1 MAENKIIITIARQ
14 FGAGGRRVGRLL
26 SEKLGIPLYDKE
38 LIIRASKE
46 SGYSEELFRQL
57 DEQNTHSFLY
67 SLAMGSFLLG
77 NHVSG
82 AVELPLNEK
91 LFLIQADVIKKI
103 ASEGS
108 CIIVGR
114 CADYILRDDYNITSV
129 FLHADMDDRLEYVK
143 AEYEPK
149 EDKARDR
156 INKVDRQRAGYYNY
170 FAHDEWMDMS
180 HYDLSINTSSLGMDK
195 TAELIKNFALEKAS
209 GK

>member
-1 MAENKIIITIARQ
+1 MAENKVIITIARQ
-14 FGAGGRRVGRLL
+14 FGSGGRRVGKIL

-46 SGYSEELFRQL
+46 SGYSEELFHKL

-67 SLAMGSFLLG
+67 SLAMGSYLLG
-77 NHVSG
+77 NHMSG

-114 CADYILRDDYNITSV
+114 CADYILRDENNITSV
-129 FLHADMDDRLEYVK
+129 FLHADMDDRLDYVMK
-143 AEYEPK
+143 EYEPN
-149 EDKARDR
+149 ENKARDR

-170 FAHDEWMDMS
+170 FAHDEWMDLS
-180 HYDLSINTSSLGMDK
+180 HYDITLNTSSLGMEK
-195 TAELIKNFALEKAS
+195 TAEIIKEFALQKS
-209 GK
+209 NK

>member
-46 SGYSEELFRQL
+46 SGYSEELFHQL

-67 SLAMGSFLLG
+67 SLAMGSYLLG

-82 AVELPLNEK
+82 TVELPLNEK

-129 FLHADMDDRLEYVK
+129 FLHGDMEDRLEYVK

-149 EDKARDR
+149 EDKARD
-156 INKVDRQRAGYYNY
+156 V
-170 FAHDEWMDMS
+170 F
-180 HYDLSINTSSLGMDK
+180 
-195 TAELIKNFALEKAS
+195 
-209 GK
+209 

>member
-46 SGYSEELFRQL
+46 SGYSEELFHQL

-67 SLAMGSFLLG
+67 SLAMGSYLLG

-82 AVELPLNEK
+82 TVELPLNEK

-129 FLHADMDDRLEYVK
+129 FLHGDMEDRLEYVK

-180 HYDLSINTSSLGMDK
+180 HYDLAINTSSLGMDK
-195 TAELIKNFALEKAS
+195 TAELIKVFALEKS
-209 GK
+209 SK

>member
-46 SGYSEELFRQL
+46 SGYSEELFHQL

-67 SLAMGSFLLG
+67 SLAMGSYLLG

-82 AVELPLNEK
+82 TVELPLNEK

-114 CADYILRDDYNITSV
+114 CADYILRGYPEVTNV
-129 FLHADMDDRLEYVK
+129 FLYAEEGDKIKRAVEEYGIS
-143 AEYEPK
+143 EK
-149 EDKARDR
+149 EAKK
-156 INKVDRQRAGYYNY
+156 IQI
-170 FAHDEWMDMS
+170 S
-180 HYDLSINTSSLGMDK
+180 T
-195 TAELIKNFALEKAS
+195 
-209 GK
+209 